1 MLVRFQQ
8 ALGLEMMNAGLG
20 RWSNL
25 PYTPHVTLL
34 YDDRC
39 VAEQVVETIEWA
51 ANEFVLVHSLIGQN
65 RHVPLARWPLRS

>member
-1 MLVRFQQ
+1 MRFQQ

-20 RWSNL
+20 RWANL
-25 PYTPHVTLL
+25 QYTPHVTLP

-39 VAEQVVETIEWA
+39 VAEQVVETIDWT

>member
-1 MLVRFQQ
+1 MRFQQ

-20 RWSNL
+20 RWANL
-25 PYTPHVTLL
+25 QYTPHVTLF

-39 VAEQVVETIEWA
+39 VAEQVVETIVWTA
-51 ANEFVLVHSLIGQN
+51 HEFVLVHSLIGQN

>member
-1 MLVRFQQ
+1 MRFQQ

-20 RWSNL
+20 RWANL
-25 PYTPHVTLL
+25 QYTPHVTLL
-34 YDDRC
+34 CNDRC

-51 ANEFVLVHSLIGQN
+51 AHEFVLVHSLIGQN